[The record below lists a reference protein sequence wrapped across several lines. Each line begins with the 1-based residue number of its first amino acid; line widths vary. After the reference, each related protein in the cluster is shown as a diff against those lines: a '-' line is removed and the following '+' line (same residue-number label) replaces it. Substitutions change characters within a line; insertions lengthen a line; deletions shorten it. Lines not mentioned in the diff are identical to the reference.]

1 MSGAFQTS
9 WTGYFSFTFSGRG
22 EAEVAHPKYQQIAD
36 QLRAQIGS
44 GALAPG
50 QRLPSEPDLAA
61 QYDASRNTVRLAIAL
76 LTNQGLVV
84 SRQGLGTFV
93 HEPAKP
99 FTALL
104 SRIQTPPVELH
115 ASAALPVVSPAA
127 DESDMV
133 RLVVETSPASPEVA
147 RKLGIPVGD
156 QVVIRHSQ
164 YFIGEVPWQLIN
176 SYYPSDLAGGTA
188 LQQAGEIESGSIG
201 LLSELG
207 YPQQGFVDE
216 IGARMPDAVEFDFFK
231 LASGTPVLV
240 VNRTAY
246 SSERPIRL
254 TSYVYRADRVRLLHV
269 EGTIPERYREA

>member
-1 MSGAFQTS
+1 M
-9 WTGYFSFTFSGRG
+9 
-22 EAEVAHPKYQQIAD
+22 AHPKYQQIAE
-36 QLRAQIGS
+36 QLRAQITS

-76 LTNQGLVV
+76 LTNQGLVI

-104 SRIQTPPVELH
+104 SRIHASPVEQH

-133 RLVVETSPASPEVA
+133 RLVVETGAAGPAVA
-147 RKLGIPVGD
+147 EKLAIPAGD

-164 YFIGEVPWQLIN
+164 YFIGDVPWQLIS

-188 LQQAGEIESGSIG
+188 LQQAGEIESGSVG
-201 LLSELG
+201 LLTELG
-207 YPQQGFVDE
+207 HSQLGFVDE
-216 IGARMPDAVEFDFFK
+216 IGARMPDAREFDFFK

-240 VNRTAY
+240 VNRTSYTAD
-246 SSERPIRL
+246 RPIRL
-254 TSYVYRADRVRLLHV
+254 TSYIYRSDRVRLLHV
-269 EGTIPERYREA
+269 EGTIPEKYRDV

>member
-1 MSGAFQTS
+1 M
-9 WTGYFSFTFSGRG
+9 
-22 EAEVAHPKYQQIAD
+22 AHPKYQQIAD
-36 QLRAQIGS
+36 QLRAQISS

-104 SRIQTPPVELH
+104 SRIQTPPVEKH

-127 DESDMV
+127 DESDMA
-133 RLVVETSPASPEVA
+133 RLVVETSAASPDVA
-147 RKLGIPVGD
+147 EKLRIPVGE
-156 QVVIRHSQ
+156 QVVIRRSQ
-164 YFIGEVPWQLIN
+164 YVIGDVPWQLIN
-176 SYYPSDLAGGTA
+176 SYYPSDLARGTA

-216 IGARMPDAVEFDFFK
+216 IGARMPDAREFDFFR

-269 EGTIPERYREA
+269 EGNIPERYREV

>member
-1 MSGAFQTS
+1 MAQS
-9 WTGYFSFTFSGRG
+9 
-22 EAEVAHPKYQQIAD
+22 KYQQIAD
-36 QLRAQIGS
+36 ELRAQISS

-61 QYDASRNTVRLAIAL
+61 QYDASRNTVRLAIAM

-104 SRIQTPPVELH
+104 SRIQTSPTELH
-115 ASAALPVVSPAA
+115 ASAGLPVVSPAA

-133 RLVVETSPASPEVA
+133 RLVVETSAAGGRVA
-147 RKLGIPVGD
+147 DKLKIAPDD
-156 QVVIRHSQ
+156 QVVIRRSQ
-164 YFIGEVPWQLIN
+164 YFIGDVPWQLIN
-176 SYYPSDLAGGTA
+176 SYYPSDLARGTA
-188 LQQAGEIESGSIG
+188 LQQAGEIEAGSIG
-201 LLSELG
+201 LLAELG
-207 YPQQGFVDE
+207 HPQQGFVDE
-216 IGARMPDAVEFDFFK
+216 IGTRMPDSREFEFFK

-246 SSERPIRL
+246 SADRPIRL
-254 TSYVYRADRVRLLHV
+254 TSYIYRGDRVRLLHV
-269 EGTIPERYREA
+269 EGTIPDGYREA

>member
-1 MSGAFQTS
+1 LAQS
-9 WTGYFSFTFSGRG
+9 
-22 EAEVAHPKYQQIAD
+22 KYQQIAD
-36 QLRAQIGS
+36 QLRAQISS

-104 SRIQTPPVELH
+104 SRIPTPPVEQH

-133 RLVVETSPASPEVA
+133 RLVVETSPASPDVA
-147 RKLGIPVGD
+147 GKLQIPVGD

-164 YFIGEVPWQLIN
+164 YFIGDVPWQLIN

-201 LLSELG
+201 LLTELG
-207 YPQQGFVDE
+207 YPQEGFVDE
-216 IGARMPDAVEFDFFK
+216 IGARMPDAREFDFFK
-231 LASGTPVLV
+231 LVSGTPVVV

-246 SSERPIRL
+246 SAKRPIRL

-269 EGTIPERYREA
+269 EGTIPERFREV